1 MNKEVKKILIINLI
15 AVVLFAI
22 LNIFINNIFIN
33 ILGFIMLFLFN
44 FLSIK
49 NIYDKLNKLDIC
61 MKSVLKEENINID
74 NIFDNDICSLKQN
87 VKQMDDLIKNK
98 NQLIQKEK
106 ENLEQTLE
114 DIEKQLS
121 ISLKSMNEINDT
133 LEIKQKELKLNKN
146 KKQIEKVKSLISGL
160 LKLSKLDSGT
170 IELKYEKIKVSSLLT
185 KAVEPLKDMIIDK
198 KIKINLNIRN
208 TDVFVDVK
216 TMSEAI
222 KNIIKN
228 ACEHTKDE
236 ILIESN
242 TNNEYTEIIISN
254 NGESIN
260 KNDLPHI
267 FERFYKGNSN
277 SDNVGI
283 GLSISKKIIEM
294 QKGKI
299 EVHDLDNTSFV
310 IKLYK

>member
-1 MNKEVKKILIINLI
+1 MNKDVKKSLIINL
-15 AVVLFAI
+15 VVIVSFVI
-22 LNIFINNIFIN
+22 LNIFVSNIIIT
-33 ILGFIMLFLFN
+33 ILGLITIFLIN
-44 FLSIK
+44 FLNIK
-49 NIYDKLNKLDIC
+49 KIYDKLQSLDIC
-61 MKSVLKEENINID
+61 LKSVLKEEDINID
-74 NIFDNDICSLKQN
+74 SIEDICNLKQN
-87 VKQMDDLIKNK
+87 IKEVNNVIKNK
-98 NQLIQKEK
+98 NDLIQQEK

-121 ISLKSMNEINDT
+121 ISLKNMNEINDT

-146 KKQIEKVKSLISGL
+146 KKQIEKVKGLISGL
-160 LKLSKLDSGT
+160 LKLSKLDTGT
-170 IELKYEKIKVSSLLT
+170 IELKFEKIKVSSLIT
-185 KAVEPLKDMIIDK
+185 KALEPLKDTIIDK

-208 TDVFVDVK
+208 TDVLVDIK

-222 KNIIKN
+222 RNIIKN
-228 ACEHTKDE
+228 ACEYTKDE

-267 FERFYKGNSN
+267 FERFYKGNNN